1 MLIPSIFSPPTFT
14 TPSSLW
20 MMLQLQT
27 LSLLTMIFLPHPGDR
42 VLVAMSHK
50 DAAASHIPQHLP
62 LQLLLHLPP
71 RTHTSLA
78 RPLFEG
84 FLAFWL
90 EKPNHSPISFSN
102 IFSSCNRK
110 IKENQ
115 NSEMHSLFEHFRR
128 PHHTSLFL
136 FRCLPTEGKFCTG
149 QPQLQMLEDLSCLPA
164 LNWFLSRAEGKYKVI
179 TGQ

>member
-1 MLIPSIFSPPTFT
+1 MLIPSTVSPPTFT

-50 DAAASHIPQHLP
+50 DASHITQHLP

-102 IFSSCNRK
+102 IFSSCNRE
-110 IKENQ
+110 IRENQ
-115 NSEMHSLFEHFRR
+115 NSEVHSLFEHFRR

-164 LNWFLSRAEGKYKVI
+164 LN
-179 TGQ
+179 